1 MSDPR
6 RFGESKRHEAWD
18 KPGGFTFYHKPKLPP
33 FEFAELDLSAAQ
45 AERVRQAAAW
55 YLALKQAVPSNTKML
70 ERASKAR
77 RKLKAA
83 EKVAREAARTAKQA
97 ARVAEEAATE
107 AANEAATEAA
117 KRAARKHAWKLA
129 WRTVL
134 WQNDPKRVLDEIAHH
149 AAALADLLASKGAA
163 ESVFTALQV
172 KGPDPNELIMDLGA
186 VEHAAVAAWERRRN
200 IGQKPQAVAEFEF
213 IGRLAEIYEAAG
225 GKIRTVRDVPTID
238 ERDDVLNH
246 TELSDTPWVRF
257 LLAAFAY
264 AGTEVPSSSTINRA
278 VSEARPKTG

>member
-45 AERVRQAAAW
+45 AERVRQAATW

-97 ARVAEEAATE
+97 ARVAETGQQFVPDLALVLPSRCARFSFEPDHVGSAWL
-107 AANEAATEAA
+107 ANTL
-117 KRAARKHAWKLA
+117 K
-129 WRTVL
+129 
-134 WQNDPKRVLDEIAHH
+134 
-149 AAALADLLASKGAA
+149 AL
-163 ESVFTALQV
+163 VT
-172 KGPDPNELIMDLGA
+172 PD
-186 VEHAAVAAWERRRN
+186 
-200 IGQKPQAVAEFEF
+200 F
-213 IGRLAEIYEAAG
+213 
-225 GKIRTVRDVPTID
+225 
-238 ERDDVLNH
+238 
-246 TELSDTPWVRF
+246 
-257 LLAAFAY
+257 
-264 AGTEVPSSSTINRA
+264 
-278 VSEARPKTG
+278 